1 MRLLLLLTLITHA
14 FSQALKYNYIPL
26 DNFGNQMMVGGAQL
40 SGIGFQATVLTSSLS
55 AGNAITISSSDY
67 RFFRVPTGT
76 WSLQVSI
83 TQDNSGTGQSCLVTY
98 TSGTPNTMVWT
109 LGNLNGACYLPAF
122 SVWQFVIPPD
132 FAQLNPP
139 PGYYKMSVS
148 INGIGT
154 TTYQFLFNGYA
165 VIYATADP
173 RNSDNSASYLV
184 GGGQPSFLNVGFT
197 TTWNVTAGAVI
208 QLTASTS
215 TFHRPGSTPYAIPFP
230 GTGCTATLT
239 TTGSG
244 TTSQLRFT
252 LSGASCLF
260 IRNVGVGFTLPGELL
275 SVLPVATQVSITV
288 NIIIGSA
295 TYQAQNGNPG
305 VYTTSDGCNA
315 WSAWSSCSATCGSGY
330 TYHTRTGNQYCSTT
344 IESRVCNT
352 VACGCKPWGAW
363 GSCSATCG
371 GTISRSR
378 TGSRNC
384 NVATVDTQ
392 QCGPTDCNCPWTQTA
407 CSSKCGCG
415 VRTRTVTPA
424 NWWSFCNSPLQYD
437 VVCNETFTT
446 ESLACPCKD
455 IPWQDRFGYTCADY
469 VNKQWCTITG
479 DYGPG
484 WDFTQPNFKSFD
496 DRTNDGNNALS
507 ACCGC
512 GKNKCVKDT
521 ILLIDQSGSIRE
533 SDWEKTHK
541 YIWDRV
547 NQTKFT

>member
-1 MRLLLLLTLITHA
+1 MT
-14 FSQALKYNYIPL
+14 
-26 DNFGNQMMVGGAQL
+26 
-40 SGIGFQATVLTSSLS
+40 
-55 AGNAITISSSDY
+55 
-67 RFFRVPTGT
+67 
-76 WSLQVSI
+76 
-83 TQDNSGTGQSCLVTY
+83 
-98 TSGTPNTMVWT
+98 WT
-109 LGNLNGACYLPAF
+109 LSELNGACYLPTN
-122 SVWQFVIPPD
+122 SIWQFLVPAD
-132 FAQLNPP
+132 FAQPNPP
-139 PGYYKMSVS
+139 PGYYKISASV
-148 INGIGT
+148 NGIGT
-154 TTYQFLFNGYA
+154 TTYQFQFNAYA

-215 TFHRPGSTPYAIPFP
+215 AFRRPGKSTYAIPFP
-230 GTGCTATLT
+230 GTGCTGTLT

-244 TTSQLRFT
+244 ATSQLRFT

-260 IRNVGVGFTLPGELL
+260 IQNVGVGFTLPEDLL
-275 SVLPVATQVSITV
+275 SVHPVATQVSITV
-288 NIIIGSA
+288 NVIIGSA
-295 TYQAQNGNPG
+295 TYQATNGNPG
-305 VYTTSDGCNA
+305 MYTTSDGCNV

-352 VACGCKPWGAW
+352 ISCGCQPWGAW

-378 TGSRNC
+378 KGSRNC

-392 QCGPTDCNCPWTQTA
+392 QCGPRDCNCPWTQTA
-407 CSSKCGCG
+407 CSSSCGSG

-424 NWWSFCNSPLQYD
+424 NWWSNCGSPLKYD

-446 ESLACPCKD
+446 ESLSCPCKD
-455 IPWQDRFGYTCADY
+455 IPWQDRFGSTCADY
-469 VNKQWCTITG
+469 VNNKWCTITG

-484 WDFTQPNFKSFD
+484 WDFTQPNFRSFD
-496 DRTNDGNNALS
+496 YRTNNGNNALS

-521 ILLIDQSGSIRE
+521 ILLIDQSGSIQE

-541 YIWDRV
+541 YIYDRV
-547 NQTKFT
+547 NQTKFTDQYGNRFAVLQFDVAASVLCP